1 MNSGIDAS
9 FTYPRLPM
17 VDVVPLVV
25 EMRLA
30 MLMLR
35 KFWKRV
41 VVGCPSAIESCRT
54 FCVEA
59 VLQTTCIASWV
70 GWPSDHFST
79 SLDLAGIIS
88 DGKMLA

>member
-1 MNSGIDAS
+1 
-9 FTYPRLPM
+9 M

-25 EMRLA
+25 EVRLA

-41 VVGCPSAIESCRT
+41 VVGCSSAIESCRT

-70 GWPSDHFST
+70 GSPSDHFST
-79 SLDLAGIIS
+79 SLDLAGIFS
-88 DGKMLA
+88 DSKMLV